1 MQDLFDKNNLAFE
14 EYDADRRGFLKRG
27 LFLTAALGF
36 WNPALAMA
44 ASQSGREISFHN
56 AHTGEN
62 FKGEYWQDGKY
73 LPDAFN
79 EIRKIM
85 RDFRTG
91 DQCAIDPRLIDVLFV
106 VREKAGNN
114 TPFSLFSGYR
124 SPKTNKMLRRKT
136 EGVARGS
143 LHMQG
148 QAADINLPGISLV
161 NVEKTALALR
171 MGGVGYYPKS
181 GFVHI
186 DNFRDIPQN
195 QRFHGFFTL
204 LEEVDLAFH
213 YAHRHFK

>member
-1 MQDLFDKNNLAFE
+1 MQELFDKNKLAFE

-27 LFLTAALGF
+27 LIFSAALGF
-36 WNPALAMA
+36 WNPALAL
-44 ASQSGREISFHN
+44 ASHHTGREISFHN

-79 EIRKIM
+79 DIRKIM

-91 DQCAIDPRLIDVLFV
+91 DECAIDPRLIDVLFV
-106 VREKAGNN
+106 VKEKTGKNA
-114 TPFSLFSGYR
+114 PFSLFSGYR
-124 SPKTNKMLRRKT
+124 SPKTNKMLRRRT

-148 QAADINLPGISLV
+148 QAADINLPGVSLSK
-161 NVEKTALALR
+161 VEKTAMALR

-186 DNFRDIPQN
+186 DTGRV
-195 QRFHGFFTL
+195 R
-204 LEEVDLAFH
+204 
-213 YAHRHFK
+213 KW